1 MFFIFKILGVKI
13 SSFIGGKIFEFI
25 GPDANIPR
33 VKSRTSSTTIRVK
46 DGESIVVGGLLSNDR
61 KLTTY
66 KFPLLH
72 KLPWIGKKIFTS
84 NGVIERKTD
93 LIIQITPK
101 IVVDEYTGITKSD
114 AMVKYENYVVKGS
127 STDTSNEQEL
137 ELNNSENN
145 SNTKSDLIDG
155 LKPDEIIKSN
165 EKGE

>member
-1 MFFIFKILGVKI
+1 MFN
-13 SSFIGGKIFEFI
+13 E
-25 GPDANIPR
+25 D
-33 VKSRTSSTTIRVK
+33 
-46 DGESIVVGGLLSNDR
+46 ESDR

>member
-1 MFFIFKILGVKI
+1 VGIKLKILPTVNTDGYITVKVDPEV
-13 SSFIGGKIFEFI
+13 STIFEFI

-66 KFPLLH
+66 KFPFLH
-72 KLPWIGKKIFTS
+72 KLPFVGKILFTS

-101 IVVDEYTGITKSD
+101 IVVDAYTGITKSD
-114 AMVKYENYVVKGS
+114 AMTKYEEYVIKGS
-127 STDTSNEQEL
+127 S
-137 ELNNSENN
+137 SEM
-145 SNTKSDLIDG
+145 SKSDGVDQNTD
-155 LKPDEIIKSN
+155 DEISN
-165 EKGE
+165 KEGE